1 MSEKKY
7 KVWTCRII
15 VPDVELPD
23 GFDFPPRMAAQN
35 AIESA
40 GIPVILNS
48 SGWGGEATKGDIE
61 YIKEN
66 SKSPHPEIHF
76 AGVMDAPEDVE
87 H

>member
-1 MSEKKY
+1 MSKEKY
-7 KVWTCRII
+7 QVWTCKII
-15 VPDVELPD
+15 VPNVDLPD

-40 GIPVILNS
+40 GIPVLLNS
-48 SGWGGEATKGDIE
+48 SGWGGTATQSDID

-66 SKSPHPEIHF
+66 NSDIYF
-76 AGVMDAPEDVE
+76 AGVMDASEDIS

>member
-1 MSEKKY
+1 MREKKY
-7 KVWTCRII
+7 KVWTCKII

-40 GIPVILNS
+40 GIPVVLNS
-48 SGWGGEATKGDIE
+48 SCWGGEVTKSDIE
-61 YIKEN
+61 WIKER
-66 SKSPHPEIHF
+66 SKAPHPEIYF
-76 AGVMDAPEDVE
+76 AGTMDAPEDTS

>member
-7 KVWTCRII
+7 KVWMCKII
-15 VPDVELPD
+15 VPDVDLPV

-40 GIPVILNS
+40 GIPILSNS
-48 SGWGGEATKGDIE
+48 SGWGGTATKSDIE
-61 YIKEN
+61 YINERRKDLY
-66 SKSPHPEIHF
+66 PDIYF
-76 AGVMDAPEDVE
+76 AGVMDTPEDTE